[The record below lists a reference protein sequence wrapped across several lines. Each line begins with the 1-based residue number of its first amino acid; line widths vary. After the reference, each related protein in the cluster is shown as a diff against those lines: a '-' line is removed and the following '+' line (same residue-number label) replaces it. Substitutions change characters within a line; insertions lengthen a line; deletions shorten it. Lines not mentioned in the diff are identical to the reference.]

1 MATVNFSVPE
11 EVKKAFNDA
20 FADQNRSAV
29 LTRLMRQAVAELR
42 RAQRRAAAVDAM
54 LRLRRRQRPVT
65 DRELRRAR
73 RAGRP

>member
-11 EVKKAFNDA
+11 DVKRAFNEA

-65 DRELRRAR
+65 DRELHRAR

>member
-1 MATVNFSVPE
+1 M
-11 EVKKAFNDA
+11 KKAFNEA
-20 FADQNRSAV
+20 FGGQMSAV

-42 RAQRRAAAVDAM
+42 RAQRRATAVDAM

>member
-11 EVKKAFNDA
+11 DVKKAFNEA
-20 FADQNRSAV
+20 FGDQNRSAV
-29 LTRLMRQAVAELR
+29 LTQLMRRAVAELR
-42 RAQRRAAAVDAM
+42 RAQRRATAVDAM
-54 LRLRRRQRPVT
+54 LKLRRRQRPVT

>member
-11 EVKKAFNDA
+11 DVKKAFNEA
-20 FADQNRSAV
+20 FGDQNRSAV
-29 LTRLMRQAVAELR
+29 LTQLMRQAVAELR
-42 RAQRRAAAVDAM
+42 RAQRRATAVDAM
-54 LRLRRRQRPVT
+54 LKLRRRQRPVT